1 MGDQLDHLR
10 QDLARRP
17 APSTPQPRSVRSFRQ
32 ARVLAVAS
40 GKGGVGKTNLVVNL
54 ATTLIRQGQRVLIFD
69 ADLGMANVD
78 VLLNISP
85 PHNLSHA
92 IHGTLPLDE
101 IIYRTSTGLQILA
114 GVNGTDG
121 FADLPES
128 QRLLLMQRLAYLE
141 EQFDWLIIDCGA
153 GVDSNV
159 LGFACTADEVL
170 VVCTPEPTAM
180 MDAYGLLKLIHLR
193 GGTPQ
198 FRLIMNMV
206 ERPQEGQTAAGSIMD
221 VSEKFLQLNI
231 QKVHYVPRDPA
242 LGQAVRRQ
250 TPIVEMFPGS
260 PASRAIRAIAADL
273 TSANQKPRPL
283 GFFQRVGEW
292 FSGPDPSSAVG

>member
-1 MGDQLDHLR
+1 
-10 QDLARRP
+10 
-17 APSTPQPRSVRSFRQ
+17 
-32 ARVLAVAS
+32 VLAVAS

-54 ATTLIRQGQRVLIFD
+54 ATTLVRQGQRVLIFD

-92 IHGTLPLDE
+92 IHGHMPLDE
-101 IIYRTSTGLQILA
+101 IIYRMPTGLQILA

-121 FADLPES
+121 FADLPEN

-159 LGFACTADEVL
+159 LGFTCSADEVL

-198 FRLIMNMV
+198 FRLVMNMV
-206 ERPQEGQTAAGSIMD
+206 ERPLEGQSAAGSIQD
-221 VSEKFLQLNI
+221 VSQKFLQLDV
-231 QKVHYVPRDPA
+231 QKVHYIPRDSA

-250 TPIVEMFPGS
+250 TPLVEMFPGS
-260 PASRAIRAIAADL
+260 PASRAIRAIASDL
-273 TSANQKPRPL
+273 TSAKEKPRPL

-292 FSGPDPSSAVG
+292 FAGPDPSSAVG